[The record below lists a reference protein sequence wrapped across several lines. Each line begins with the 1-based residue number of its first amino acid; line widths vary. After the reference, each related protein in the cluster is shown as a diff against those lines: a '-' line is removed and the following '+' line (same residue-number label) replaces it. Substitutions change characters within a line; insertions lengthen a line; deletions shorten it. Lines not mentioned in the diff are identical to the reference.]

1 VLLARNNK
9 KISEQKI
16 TDLYQQL
23 ASLLNAGIA
32 LITALE
38 LSMESYRDKTMRRLI
53 INIKT
58 HIENGK
64 TLSESLAYYP
74 QYFDLFSRHLIYAGE
89 QIGNISSTLEKI
101 IEHRKTIA
109 MIKNKIKKAL
119 FYPATVLCIACAII
133 FILLFYVIP
142 ELQGLFLDFG
152 KQLPAYT
159 RFIMAISTQLHQN
172 IFLILIFLLFF
183 TLIFYFIKTKVP
195 MKIKLPLLSSVIE
208 KYITAHW
215 TYTLATTLNAGI
227 PLAQAL
233 YIVSHTLHN
242 FHYQK
247 ALRQIKEK
255 IMQGQSMHIAMEHT
269 ALFPLRVKQ
278 MIYIGEQ
285 SGTLPIVL
293 TQLSIFYQT
302 EANDQTEILL
312 NLLEPI
318 LIIIL
323 GIIIGSI
330 VIAMYLPIFK
340 LGSII

>member
-1 VLLARNNK
+1 MLLVRDNK
-9 KISEQKI
+9 KISPQKI
-16 TDLYQQL
+16 TDFYEQL
-23 ASLLNAGIA
+23 ASLLNTGIA

-38 LSMESYRDKTMRRLI
+38 LSIASYPNRAMSTLI
-53 INIKT
+53 THLKT
-58 HIENGK
+58 HVENGK

-74 QYFDLFSRHLIYAGE
+74 QYFDLFSRHLIHAGE
-89 QIGNISSTLEKI
+89 QIGNIHHTLEKI
-101 IEHRKTIA
+101 IEHRKMIT

-119 FYPATVLCIACAII
+119 LYPAIVLCIACTII

-142 ELQGLFLDFG
+142 ELQSLFLDFG

-159 RFIMAISTQLHQN
+159 RFIIAISTQLHQN
-172 IFLILIFLLFF
+172 ISVILVFLLFF
-183 TLIFYFIKTKVP
+183 TTIFYFIKTKISI
-195 MKIKLPLLSSVIE
+195 KIKLPLLNAVIE

-215 TYTLATTLNAGI
+215 TYTLATTLSAGI
-227 PLAQAL
+227 PLAQSL
-233 YIVSHTLHN
+233 SIVSHTMRH

-247 ALRQIKEK
+247 AFKQIKEK
-255 IMQGQSMHIAMEHT
+255 IMQGQSMYIAMQHT

-278 MIYIGEQ
+278 MIYIAEQ
-285 SGTLPIVL
+285 SGTLPLVL
-293 TQLSIFYQT
+293 TQLSIFYET
-302 EANDQTEILL
+302 EANNQTEILL

-323 GIIIGSI
+323 GVIIGSI

>member
-1 VLLARNNK
+1 MLLRNK

-16 TDLYQQL
+16 TDFYQQL

-38 LSMESYRDKTMRRLI
+38 LSIESYHHIAMRNLI
-53 INIKT
+53 TSIKT
-58 HIENGK
+58 RIENGK
-64 TLSESLAYYP
+64 TLSESLAYHP
-74 QYFDLFSRHLIYAGE
+74 QYFDLFSRHLIHAGE
-89 QIGNISSTLEKI
+89 QIGNMNSMLEKI

-109 MIKNKIKKAL
+109 MIKNKIKKTL
-119 FYPATVLCIACAII
+119 LYPLTVLCIACAII

-159 RFIMAISTQLHQN
+159 RFIITISTQLHEN
-172 IFLILIFLLFF
+172 ILLIPIFLLFC
-183 TLIFYFIKTKVP
+183 TIIFYFIKTRIHI
-195 MKIKLPLLSSVIE
+195 KIKLPLLDSVIE
-208 KYITAHW
+208 KYTMARW
-215 TYTLATTLNAGI
+215 THTLANTLNAGI
-227 PLAQAL
+227 PLAQSL
-233 YIVSHTLHN
+233 YIVSNTMHD
-242 FHYQK
+242 FHYQE
-247 ALRQIKEK
+247 AFRQIKEK
-255 IMQGQSMHIAMEHT
+255 IIQGQSMHIAMRHT

-278 MIYIGEQ
+278 MIHIGEQ

-302 EANDQTEILL
+302 EANRQTETLL

>member
-1 VLLARNNK
+1 MLLQNK
-9 KISEQKI
+9 RISPQKM
-16 TDLYQQL
+16 TDFYQQL

-38 LSMESYRDKTMRRLI
+38 LSIESYHHIAIRRLI
-53 INIKT
+53 ISIKT

-74 QYFDLFSRHLIYAGE
+74 QHFDLFSRHLIYAGE
-89 QIGNISSTLEKI
+89 QIGNINSMLEKI

-119 FYPATVLCIACAII
+119 LYPLTVLCIACAII

-142 ELQGLFLDFG
+142 ELQSLFLDFG
-152 KQLPAYT
+152 QELPAYT
-159 RFIMAISTQLHQN
+159 RFIIAISRQLHQN
-172 IFLILIFLLFF
+172 ILLLPVFLLV
-183 TLIFYFIKTKVP
+183 LSAVFYFIKTKNHI
-195 MKIKLPLLSSVIE
+195 KIKLPLFHAVIE
-208 KYITAHW
+208 KYSTARW
-215 TYTLATTLNAGI
+215 THTLAITLNAGI
-227 PLAQAL
+227 PLAESLSIISNTMHDA
-233 YIVSHTLHN
+233 
-242 FHYQK
+242 HYK
-247 ALRQIKEK
+247 NAFRKIKEK
-255 IMQGQSMHIAMEHT
+255 ITQGKSMHTAMQSM

-285 SGTLPIVL
+285 SGALPIML

-302 EANDQTEILL
+302 EANHQIETLL
-312 NLLEPI
+312 NLLEPL

-340 LGSII
+340 LGSIIQ